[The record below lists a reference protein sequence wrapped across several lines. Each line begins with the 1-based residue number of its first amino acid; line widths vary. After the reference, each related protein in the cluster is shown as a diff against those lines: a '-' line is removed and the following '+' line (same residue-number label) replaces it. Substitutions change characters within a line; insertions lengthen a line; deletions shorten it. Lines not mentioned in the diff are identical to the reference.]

1 MHILNY
7 PKYTHA
13 IYTINFLYPRKKIYK
28 SMRPSRPAQLFDP
41 GTHTPS
47 DPREPRELRT
57 YATKEN

>member
-1 MHILNY
+1 
-7 PKYTHA
+7 
-13 IYTINFLYPRKKIYK
+13 
-28 SMRPSRPAQLFDP
+28 MRPSRPAQLFDP